1 MKPTL
6 QSGLSRL
13 GVELPDETVDRIV
26 SFGEAVLEKNRVM
39 NLTAITDP
47 DQAAELHLLDSLTLL
62 KVLPLAGKSLLDVG
76 TGAGFPGVPLKLAVP
91 SLRLT
96 LLDSL
101 QKRMRWL
108 EDEALPA
115 LDLEARFLSG
125 RAEEFAAQYR
135 ERFDVVTSRAV
146 ARLNLLCELCL
157 PYVHEGGYF
166 LAMKGAQAGEELTEA
181 AKAIRT
187 LGGAV
192 TEDRVCDLF
201 CPIPARVTGQKKESA
216 ENTAK
221 SNGKGAENNGKS
233 AESNVRPTEKP
244 GFTAEGRHLI
254 LLRKERPTPKQ
265 YPRAY
270 AAILKKP
277 L

>member
-6 QSGLSRL
+6 QSGLCRL
-13 GVELPDETVDRIV
+13 GVELPDETVDRLV

-187 LGGAV
+187 LGGSFER
-192 TEDRVCDLF
+192 TETFEIGGAAHTVVVIR
-201 CPIPARVTGQKKESA
+201 K
-216 ENTAK
+216 TA
-221 SNGKGAENNGKS
+221 
-233 AESNVRPTEKP
+233 
-244 GFTAEGRHLI
+244 H
-254 LLRKERPTPKQ
+254 TPPQ
-265 YPRAY
+265 YPRAWSR
-270 AAILKKP
+270 IKQKP

>member
-1 MKPTL
+1 MKPIL

-13 GVELPDETVDRIV
+13 GVELPDETVDRLV

-187 LGGAV
+187 LGGSFER
-192 TEDRVCDLF
+192 TETFEIGGAAHTVVVIR
-201 CPIPARVTGQKKESA
+201 K
-216 ENTAK
+216 TA
-221 SNGKGAENNGKS
+221 
-233 AESNVRPTEKP
+233 
-244 GFTAEGRHLI
+244 H
-254 LLRKERPTPKQ
+254 TPPQ
-265 YPRAY
+265 YPRAWSR
-270 AAILKKP
+270 IKQKP

>member
-13 GVELPDETVDRIV
+13 GVELPDETVDRLV

-115 LDLEARFLSG
+115 LELEARFLSG

-187 LGGAV
+187 LGGSFER
-192 TEDRVCDLF
+192 TETFEIGGAAHTVVVIR
-201 CPIPARVTGQKKESA
+201 K
-216 ENTAK
+216 TA
-221 SNGKGAENNGKS
+221 
-233 AESNVRPTEKP
+233 
-244 GFTAEGRHLI
+244 H
-254 LLRKERPTPKQ
+254 TPPQ
-265 YPRAY
+265 YPRAWNR
-270 AAILKKP
+270 IKQKP

>member
-1 MKPTL
+1 MKQIL

-13 GVELPDETVDRIV
+13 GVELPDETVDRLV

-187 LGGAV
+187 LGGSFER
-192 TEDRVCDLF
+192 TETFEIGGAAHTVVVIR
-201 CPIPARVTGQKKESA
+201 K
-216 ENTAK
+216 TA
-221 SNGKGAENNGKS
+221 
-233 AESNVRPTEKP
+233 
-244 GFTAEGRHLI
+244 H
-254 LLRKERPTPKQ
+254 TPPQ
-265 YPRAY
+265 YPRAWSR
-270 AAILKKP
+270 IKQKP

>member
-13 GVELPDETVDRIV
+13 GVELPDETVNRLV

-39 NLTAITDP
+39 NLTAITDL

-115 LDLEARFLSG
+115 LELEARFLSG

-187 LGGAV
+187 LGGSFER
-192 TEDRVCDLF
+192 TETFEIGGAAHTVIVIR
-201 CPIPARVTGQKKESA
+201 K
-216 ENTAK
+216 TA
-221 SNGKGAENNGKS
+221 
-233 AESNVRPTEKP
+233 
-244 GFTAEGRHLI
+244 H
-254 LLRKERPTPKQ
+254 TPPQ
-265 YPRAY
+265 YPRAWSR
-270 AAILKKP
+270 IKQKP

>member
-13 GVELPDETVDRIV
+13 GVELPDETVDRLV

-166 LAMKGAQAGEELTEA
+166 LAMKGAQAGEELSEA

-187 LGGAV
+187 LGGSFER
-192 TEDRVCDLF
+192 TETFEIGGAAHTVVVIR
-201 CPIPARVTGQKKESA
+201 K
-216 ENTAK
+216 TA
-221 SNGKGAENNGKS
+221 
-233 AESNVRPTEKP
+233 
-244 GFTAEGRHLI
+244 H
-254 LLRKERPTPKQ
+254 TPPQ
-265 YPRAY
+265 YPRAWSR
-270 AAILKKP
+270 IKQKP

>member
-13 GVELPDETVDRIV
+13 GVELPDETVDRLV

-115 LDLEARFLSG
+115 LNLEARFLSG

-187 LGGAV
+187 LGGSFER
-192 TEDRVCDLF
+192 TETFEIGGAAHTVVVIR
-201 CPIPARVTGQKKESA
+201 K
-216 ENTAK
+216 TA
-221 SNGKGAENNGKS
+221 
-233 AESNVRPTEKP
+233 
-244 GFTAEGRHLI
+244 H
-254 LLRKERPTPKQ
+254 TPPQ
-265 YPRAY
+265 YPRAWSR
-270 AAILKKP
+270 IKQKP

>member
-187 LGGAV
+187 LGGSFER
-192 TEDRVCDLF
+192 TETFEIGGAAHTVVVIR
-201 CPIPARVTGQKKESA
+201 K
-216 ENTAK
+216 TA
-221 SNGKGAENNGKS
+221 
-233 AESNVRPTEKP
+233 
-244 GFTAEGRHLI
+244 H
-254 LLRKERPTPKQ
+254 TPPQ
-265 YPRAY
+265 YPRAWSR
-270 AAILKKP
+270 IKQKP

>member
-6 QSGLSRL
+6 QSGLSRM
-13 GVELPDETVDRIV
+13 GVELPDETVDRLV

-115 LDLEARFLSG
+115 LELEARFLSG

-187 LGGAV
+187 LGGSFER
-192 TEDRVCDLF
+192 TETFEIGGAAHTVVVIR
-201 CPIPARVTGQKKESA
+201 K
-216 ENTAK
+216 TA
-221 SNGKGAENNGKS
+221 
-233 AESNVRPTEKP
+233 
-244 GFTAEGRHLI
+244 H
-254 LLRKERPTPKQ
+254 TPPQ
-265 YPRAY
+265 YPRAWSR
-270 AAILKKP
+270 IKQKP

>member
-115 LDLEARFLSG
+115 LELEARFLSG

-187 LGGAV
+187 LGGSFER
-192 TEDRVCDLF
+192 TETFEIGGAAHTVVVIR
-201 CPIPARVTGQKKESA
+201 K
-216 ENTAK
+216 TA
-221 SNGKGAENNGKS
+221 
-233 AESNVRPTEKP
+233 
-244 GFTAEGRHLI
+244 H
-254 LLRKERPTPKQ
+254 TPPQ
-265 YPRAY
+265 YPRAWSR
-270 AAILKKP
+270 IKQKP

>member
-13 GVELPDETVDRIV
+13 GVELPDETVDRLV

-187 LGGAV
+187 LGGSFEH
-192 TEDRVCDLF
+192 TETFEIGGAAHTVVVIR
-201 CPIPARVTGQKKESA
+201 K
-216 ENTAK
+216 TA
-221 SNGKGAENNGKS
+221 
-233 AESNVRPTEKP
+233 
-244 GFTAEGRHLI
+244 H
-254 LLRKERPTPKQ
+254 TPPQ
-265 YPRAY
+265 YPRAWSR
-270 AAILKKP
+270 IKQKP

>member
-13 GVELPDETVDRIV
+13 GVELPDETVDRLV

-115 LDLEARFLSG
+115 LELEARFLSG

-187 LGGAV
+187 LGGSFER
-192 TEDRVCDLF
+192 TETFEIGGAAHTVVVIR
-201 CPIPARVTGQKKESA
+201 K
-216 ENTAK
+216 TA
-221 SNGKGAENNGKS
+221 
-233 AESNVRPTEKP
+233 
-244 GFTAEGRHLI
+244 H
-254 LLRKERPTPKQ
+254 TPPQ
-265 YPRAY
+265 YPRAWSR
-270 AAILKKP
+270 IKQKP

>member
-6 QSGLSRL
+6 QSGLCRL
-13 GVELPDETVDRIV
+13 GVELPDETVDRLV

-115 LDLEARFLSG
+115 LELEARFLSG

-187 LGGAV
+187 LGGSFER
-192 TEDRVCDLF
+192 TETFEIGGAAHTVVVIR
-201 CPIPARVTGQKKESA
+201 K
-216 ENTAK
+216 TA
-221 SNGKGAENNGKS
+221 
-233 AESNVRPTEKP
+233 
-244 GFTAEGRHLI
+244 H
-254 LLRKERPTPKQ
+254 TPPQ
-265 YPRAY
+265 YPRAWSR
-270 AAILKKP
+270 IKQKP

>member
-13 GVELPDETVDRIV
+13 GVELPDETVDRLV

-39 NLTAITDP
+39 NLTTITDP

-115 LDLEARFLSG
+115 LELEARFLSG

-187 LGGAV
+187 LGGSFER
-192 TEDRVCDLF
+192 TETFEIGGAAHTVVVIR
-201 CPIPARVTGQKKESA
+201 K
-216 ENTAK
+216 TA
-221 SNGKGAENNGKS
+221 
-233 AESNVRPTEKP
+233 
-244 GFTAEGRHLI
+244 H
-254 LLRKERPTPKQ
+254 TPPQ
-265 YPRAY
+265 YPRAWSR
-270 AAILKKP
+270 IKQKP

>member
-6 QSGLSRL
+6 QSGLCRL
-13 GVELPDETVDRIV
+13 GVELPDETVDRLV

-47 DQAAELHLLDSLTLL
+47 DQAAEFHLLDSLTLL

-187 LGGAV
+187 LGGSFER
-192 TEDRVCDLF
+192 TETFEIGGAAHTVVVIR
-201 CPIPARVTGQKKESA
+201 K
-216 ENTAK
+216 TA
-221 SNGKGAENNGKS
+221 
-233 AESNVRPTEKP
+233 
-244 GFTAEGRHLI
+244 H
-254 LLRKERPTPKQ
+254 TPPQ
-265 YPRAY
+265 YPRAWNR
-270 AAILKKP
+270 IKQKP